1 MKWGA
6 IMEKKYYEL
15 TAPQKSIWLTEQYYK
30 NTNIN
35 NVCGT
40 FYSDEILD
48 FEILKKALNT
58 FLQSNDSFRIK
69 LHFTEDKVVQY
80 FSDLENIDFK
90 IIDIKNKNEQ
100 STLEE
105 NMASKVFTML
115 DSLLFE
121 IVLFRYPDN
130 HGGFV
135 INSHH
140 LISDSWTNGIVA
152 NDVAL
157 IYSKIKNN
165 ESYEKDKSLSYIEYI
180 DSEKKYIESN
190 KFQKDKEYWNNLFS
204 TVPEV
209 ATIPSLKDSI
219 KDDDIT
225 ANRILLDI
233 GTELFAKLKNYC
245 SENKV
250 SLYNFFMSVFALYL
264 GRVSNLDEF
273 VIGTP
278 ILNRTNY
285 KEKETT
291 GMFINTLPLKVT
303 LSHEKTFLDNLKD
316 IAVNSMSLL
325 RHQKY
330 SFQYLIEDLRKKDS
344 NLPKLYNVLYSY
356 QITKMNDNMDSLSHI
371 TSWAFNKTISD
382 DLDIHMFEWND
393 NDSIQIAYDYRTSK
407 YDEQDISDLHARI
420 LHVINQILENN
431 NILLKDIEIVTPE
444 EKHQILFD
452 FNNTKSDYPKDKTIV
467 DLFEEQVEKTPDN
480 IAVVFEDQKLTYREL
495 NEKANQLARYLVE
508 KGVKKGDIVGLF
520 LDKSFEV
527 IISILSILKVGATY
541 LPLDTSYPQER
552 INYILSDAKA
562 KIILINTVNNIDF
575 NEIPLLDIRIILS
588 NNSLLDINNLNTK
601 ETPDS
606 TAYIM
611 YTSGSTGNPK
621 GVIVTNRNIVR
632 LVKNNSFITFNSN
645 EHILQTGSIVFDAC
659 TFEIWAALL
668 NGYSLFLI
676 KKEILLNPVELQK
689 YILDNSI
696 SILWLTAPLFNQLS
710 ETNPNIFQ
718 NVSTLLTGGDILS
731 PKHINNVR
739 NIFPNLTIINGY
751 GPTENTTFSCC
762 FTIDKNYETAIPIGK
777 PISNSTAYVVSSHGT
792 LCPVGVP
799 GELWVGGDGVAKGYL
814 NNPNLT
820 KEKFISNPFSNGI
833 IYKTG
838 DLVKWEKNGNIDFIG
853 RIDGQVKIRGFR
865 VELKEIDYVISK
877 FPNIKQSFSMIH
889 NINNSKVICSY
900 IKSDESIDIKQLTTY
915 LSKYL
920 ANYMIP
926 SSIIQINSFPLNV
939 NGKIDRNA
947 LPLPVF
953 IDVESSIVSSRNDC
967 DELII
972 QFIKDSLHIEKL
984 SIDSNLFN
992 IGLDSLSAISLVS
1005 YINTNLNIQIAIKN
1019 IFDNP
1024 TIRLLSDFILTQ
1036 VSKHYVSLPKSAIKD
1051 YYPISSA
1058 QKRVYYAWLRDK
1070 NSLLYNIAG
1079 VIIIEGNIDKSKL
1092 ENCFKTLIERHSS
1105 LRTYFEQKD
1114 DNIVQIIKD
1123 EVDFKLDYEISDET
1137 DVDSIYRNFV
1147 KPFDLSEAPLFR
1159 TQLVKLDN
1167 KKSLLLL
1174 DMHHI
1179 ISDGTS
1185 LNILLQELCDLY
1197 NGETLSTK
1205 ELKYKDFTVWEQ
1217 SQMTTDNFKEQ
1228 KEYWINQFKDE
1239 IPLLNMP
1246 TSYPRPSVQNFE
1258 GSNYHAKLSKEQF
1271 SKINLLAQKLGI
1283 TPYMLMLSV
1292 YYILLS
1298 KYTSQDDIVVGTPI
1312 VGRDMPELTN
1322 MLGMFVNTLALR
1334 NSVDHNISF
1343 KDFSK
1348 QIKENC
1354 LNSFKNQTYP
1364 FDMLVNDLNIK
1375 RDTSRNPLFDVM
1387 FVFQNNG
1394 YPDIHINGMK
1404 SEYYIPDNNI
1414 SKFDLT
1420 LEIVPVDN
1428 EYSLRFE
1435 YCTKLFEEDFIKRLS
1450 SHYIN
1455 ILNAILENEEL
1466 KIADIDMLSKEERKQ
1481 ILYDFNN
1488 IKENINSDTFV
1499 SLFEK
1504 QVTIHPDNIAL
1515 ICDGKSLTYDQLNK
1529 KANSLAHFLLNNGI
1543 KPNDIVA
1550 IMTNRSFETIVS
1562 MLGILKAG
1570 AAFVNMDPTYPI
1582 DRTIYYLE
1590 DSNAKCILKQK
1601 DISLPINSSAKV
1613 YDIDLSNKEI
1623 YSINKSN
1630 PNTKIELNT
1639 LSYIIYTSGST
1650 GTPKGVVL
1658 NHLGLAN
1665 MCKAMTL
1672 VLEYLKDASNH
1683 TLLSVTSTPFD
1694 IFVYEIVVP
1703 LSHGM
1708 KIVLANNSEHRN
1720 PKLVDKLIRDYNVDV
1735 MTVTPSLM
1743 KINYDNREPNS
1754 ALANVKNMVFG
1765 GEPLPEKFIKDLKAL
1780 SNDITIYNIYGPS
1793 EITVLS
1799 NVQNLE
1805 HETCI
1810 NVGPPILN
1818 TDIYVLDSD
1827 MNPLPV
1833 GLPGEIYIGG
1843 VQVGNG
1849 YLGKEDLTNQKFINN
1864 PFAKGKMFK
1873 SGDIGKWTYD
1883 GKLQCLGRL
1892 DHQVKL
1898 RGLRIELGEIEN
1910 ILESIPQIDSAIV
1923 NKVIIDNKEALCAYY
1938 VVNSKINEKDI
1949 RSILRESLPYY
1960 MVPSYF
1966 MKLDKM
1972 PYTINRKIDRKSLPI
1987 PNIQDIIKTEVNI
2000 NSLSDTS
2007 QKLLQIWK
2015 DVLKVSDITVDDDFF
2030 DIGGDSI
2037 SAIKTQIECVKYGIN
2052 IEYSDIFKYPT
2063 IRLLIDNMH
2072 IDNKFDISNYQSEEI
2087 NSLISQNSIPC
2098 LHTIKKYNLSNI
2110 LLIGTTGY
2118 LGIHLIYEFLK
2129 QNNGIAYCLVRE
2141 KNNVDPYNRFKENF
2155 VFYFGNKEFI
2165 KYESRIKIIKG
2176 DITKK
2181 DLGLCYN
2188 DFDLIKN
2195 NVSTIINS
2203 GALVKHFGDNELFE
2217 NINVT
2222 GTQNIVNFC
2231 IANNMRLLHISTIS
2245 VSGNGENFSVSS
2257 NTNKIFTESD
2267 INIGQDL
2274 YGIYSYTKFKAEYI
2288 ILNAIIRNGLNATI
2302 YRVGNITNRY
2312 SDGVFQKNI
2321 NDNAFVK
2328 RLKSFINIGF
2338 FPEYLLEHEIE
2349 WSPVDLC
2356 AKAIIK
2362 SANYISSCTILHIY
2376 NNNLISIKN
2385 FINLLN
2391 KLGYKL
2397 IGVNNQA
2404 MTNIISGILEDNNQ
2418 KNILDGIIYDLDK
2431 DKRLIYT
2438 SNIRL
2443 NSDFSVRYLRKIGFT
2458 WNKKSIKY
2466 LKKSMSYFNK
2476 INYIKPKEEN
2486 K

>member
-105 NMASKVFTML
+105 NMASKVFTMF

-180 DSEKKYIESN
+180 DSEKKYIQSN

-204 TVPEV
+204 TIPEV

-495 NEKANQLARYLVE
+495 NEKANQLARYLLE
-508 KGVKKGDIVGLF
+508 KGVKKGDVVGVALP
-520 LDKSFEV
+520 KS
-527 IISILSILKVGATY
+527 INLAISILSVLKCSATY
-541 LPLDTSYPQER
+541 MPIYVEYPTDR
-552 INYILSDAKA
+552 INYMIKDSKSKVIITISEFSSKFSNLDVVNLDKNHKITFFNTSNLHLSFFP
-562 KIILINTVNNIDF
+562 TNN
-575 NEIPLLDIRIILS
+575 
-588 NNSLLDINNLNTK
+588 
-601 ETPDS
+601 
-606 TAYIM
+606 AYII
-611 YTSGSTGNPK
+611 YTSGSTGKPK
-621 GVIVTNRNIVR
+621 GVQVMHKNLINFVYAFKKYFNNIDYNDTFLSSTNIAFDVSIWEIFTPLLSGAKLVFNTTDIITDIIDFCNNIIKYNITALYIPPNILDDVYFILKTLDYKKINKL
-632 LVKNNSFITFNSN
+632 LVGVEPISN
-645 EHILQTGSIVFDAC
+645 
-659 TFEIWAALL
+659 
-668 NGYSLFLI
+668 YSLNNFY
-676 KKEILLNPVELQK
+676 KLN
-689 YILDNSI
+689 
-696 SILWLTAPLFNQLS
+696 
-710 ETNPNIFQ
+710 TN
-718 NVSTLLTGGDILS
+718 
-731 PKHINNVR
+731 
-739 NIFPNLTIINGY
+739 TIIVNGY
-751 GPTENTTFSCC
+751 GPTETTICASALLYKKD
-762 FTIDKNYETAIPIGK
+762 ISSSHNVSIGK
-777 PISNSTAYVVSSHGT
+777 PLLNNQIFILYNGSLS
-792 LCPVGVP
+792 PIGVP
-799 GELWVGGDGVAKGYL
+799 GEIYVSGDGVTHGYL
-814 NNPNLT
+814 NNALKT
-820 KEKFISNPFSNGI
+820 RESFIKLSQLNNTLA
-833 IYKTG
+833 YKTG
-838 DLVKWEKNGNIDFIG
+838 DIAKWNKDGTISFIG
-853 RIDGQVKIRGFR
+853 RKDSQIKLSGYRIELDEINNRVLGFN
-865 VELKEIDYVISK
+865 
-877 FPNIKQSFSMIH
+877 NIKKSKTIYNKDLNCIVCYFVADTVNLDISLLIEYLKKFLPIYMIP
-889 NINNSKVICSY
+889 KFF
-900 IKSDESIDIKQLTTY
+900 KQLTE
-915 LSKYL
+915 
-920 ANYMIP
+920 
-926 SSIIQINSFPLNV
+926 FPTNE
-939 NGKIDRNA
+939 NGKLNYKLLPTDFNA
-947 LPLPVF
+947 PKQILDLPNS
-953 IDVESSIVSSRNDC
+953 D
-967 DELII
+967 
-972 QFIKDSLHIEKL
+972 IEKDL
-984 SIDSNLFN
+984 YSFINKNINGIPFGINTNLFE
-992 IGLDSLSAISLVS
+992 IGLDSLFAIKLSS
-1005 YINTNLNIQIAIKN
+1005 YIYNKYNSSIPVAKIYE
-1019 IFDNP
+1019 NP
-1024 TIRLLSDFILTQ
+1024 TIKSI
-1036 VSKHYVSLPKSAIKD
+1036 SNIIYSLNTSISPCHTSS
-1051 YYPISSA
+1051 YYTISSA
-1058 QKRVYYAWLRDK
+1058 QKRVYYSWLRDK

-1079 VIIIEGNIDKSKL
+1079 GIIIEGNIDKSNL
-1092 ENCFKTLIERHSS
+1092 ENCFKTLIKRHSS

-1123 EVDFKLDYEISDET
+1123 KVDFKLDYEISNTT

-1159 TQLVKLDN
+1159 TKLVKLDN

-1205 ELKYKDFTVWEQ
+1205 ELEYKDFTVWEQ
-1217 SQMTTDNFKEQ
+1217 SQMNTDNFKKK
-1228 KEYWINQFKDE
+1228 KEYWVNQFKDE

-1283 TPYMLMLSV
+1283 TPYILMLSV

-1322 MLGMFVNTLALR
+1322 ILGMFVNTLALR
-1334 NSVDHNISF
+1334 NSVDHSISF
-1343 KDFSK
+1343 KNFSK

-1364 FDMLVNDLNIK
+1364 FDMLVNDLNVK

-1466 KIADIDMLSKEERKQ
+1466 KIADIDMLSEEEKNQ
-1481 ILYDFNN
+1481 ILYKFNDTKVDYHKDKTIIDLFEEQVEKTPNN
-1488 IKENINSDTFV
+1488 IAIV
-1499 SLFEK
+1499 FEDK
-1504 QVTIHPDNIAL
+1504 
-1515 ICDGKSLTYDQLNK
+1515 KLTYRELNE
-1529 KANSLAHFLLNNGI
+1529 KANQLARFLLTNGTNTGDVI
-1543 KPNDIVA
+1543 SVLLPKSPKTIISMLAILKLGCSYLLIDMSLPSDRVKYMLQNSHTSLLISSTNVNDI
-1550 IMTNRSFETIVS
+1550 SFSNVLYINNISITPYSCDNLNIKS
-1562 MLGILKAG
+1562 HINDN
-1570 AAFVNMDPTYPI
+1570 FV
-1582 DRTIYYLE
+1582 
-1590 DSNAKCILKQK
+1590 
-1601 DISLPINSSAKV
+1601 
-1613 YDIDLSNKEI
+1613 
-1623 YSINKSN
+1623 
-1630 PNTKIELNT
+1630 T
-1639 LSYIIYTSGST
+1639 LYTSGST
-1650 GTPKGVVL
+1650 GTPKGISL
-1658 NHLGLAN
+1658 HHQGFIN
-1665 MCKAMTL
+1665 L
-1672 VLEYLKDASNH
+1672 VLSHKILMNTDVCNVFLSFSSVSFDMFQVETWVPLLNGAKIILTSEDEQRNPIALLKLIEKENIDFI
-1683 TLLSVTSTPFD
+1683 LSTPLKISL
-1694 IFVYEIVVP
+1694 IFECATHY
-1703 LSHGM
+1703 L
-1708 KIVLANNSEHRN
+1708 
-1720 PKLVDKLIRDYNVDV
+1720 
-1735 MTVTPSLM
+1735 PSL
-1743 KINYDNREPNS
+1743 KVIQ
-1754 ALANVKNMVFG
+1754 LG
-1765 GEPLPEKFIKDLKAL
+1765 GEKL
-1780 SNDITIYNIYGPS
+1780 SSSIISIIRRFSSANIYNAYGPS
-1793 EITVLS
+1793 EITACCSCKKIVK
-1799 NVQNLE
+1799 NTNI
-1805 HETCI
+1805 TI
-1810 NVGPPILN
+1810 GRPICNMGIL
-1818 TDIYVLDSD
+1818 ILDKD
-1827 MNPLPV
+1827 NKLLPIGV
-1833 GLPGEIYIGG
+1833 PGEIVIYGDG
-1843 VQVGNG
+1843 LSKG
-1849 YLGKEDLTNQKFINN
+1849 YVNNPNLSAKSFINLSWLN
-1864 PFAKGKMFK
+1864 KRVYK
-1873 SGDIGKWTYD
+1873 SGDIGFYTSD
-1883 GKLQCLGRL
+1883 GEIYYLNRL
-1892 DHQVKL
+1892 DGQIKL
-1898 RGLRIELGEIEN
+1898 RGLRIELAEIEKV
-1910 ILESIPQIDSAIV
+1910 ILEHPKVSNCHILVKNSEYLSAFITSSSTLDTREIREFL
-1923 NKVIIDNKEALCAYY
+1923 K
-1938 VVNSKINEKDI
+1938 SK
-1949 RSILRESLPYY
+1949 LPLY
-1960 MVPSYF
+1960 MVPKYITQIKS
-1966 MKLDKM
+1966 M
-1972 PYTINRKIDRKSLPI
+1972 PINQNGKIDSKALQIYSENTITNSYVAPKTDTEFLFCFLWEELLHTKVGIEDDIFELGADSLLA
-1987 PNIQDIIKTEVNI
+1987 IKFKTMLIKYNI
-2000 NSLSDTS
+2000 N
-2007 QKLLQIWK
+2007 
-2015 DVLKVSDITVDDDFF
+2015 
-2030 DIGGDSI
+2030 I
-2037 SAIKTQIECVKYGIN
+2037 S
-2052 IEYSDIFKYPT
+2052 YSDIFKYPKIKNLCKKTKT
-2063 IRLLIDNMH
+2063 IDV
-2072 IDNKFDISNYQSEEI
+2072 DDEISNYDYSKI
-2087 NSLISQNSIPC
+2087 NTLLEKNVVNSSLSYE
-2098 LHTIKKYNLSNI
+2098 TITHNNI
-2110 LLIGTTGY
+2110 LLLGANGFVGMHIIDSFIKNDTGVIY
-2118 LGIHLIYEFLK
+2118 CLIRDK
-2129 QNNGIAYCLVRE
+2129 NGISAE
-2141 KNNVDPYNRFKENF
+2141 SRFISTLH
-2155 VFYFGNKEFI
+2155 FYFGNALDKYIGTRIIILHGDILKTNFNLSSENLELLKNNVNIVLDSAATVKHYGKENDFINININSTKIAVDFCNNNNKEFI
-2165 KYESRIKIIKG
+2165 Y
-2176 DITKK
+2176 
-2181 DLGLCYN
+2181 
-2188 DFDLIKN
+2188 
-2195 NVSTIINS
+2195 
-2203 GALVKHFGDNELFE
+2203 
-2217 NINVT
+2217 
-2222 GTQNIVNFC
+2222 
-2231 IANNMRLLHISTIS
+2231 ISSLS
-2245 VSGNGENFSVSS
+2245 VSGNDTLEGNINSLSTEYSFSEKDLFLGQKIENLYVKSKFISERY
-2257 NTNKIFTESD
+2257 ILE
-2267 INIGQDL
+2267 NI
-2274 YGIYSYTKFKAEYI
+2274 S
-2288 ILNAIIRNGLNATI
+2288 NGLNAKI
-2302 YRVGNITNRY
+2302 FRLGNITNRY
-2312 SDGVFQKNI
+2312 SDGKFQI
-2321 NDNAFVK
+2321 NPNENAFATK
-2328 RLKSFINIGF
+2328 LKSLIKLSCIPKSLIDSYVEFT
-2338 FPEYLLEHEIE
+2338 
-2349 WSPVDLC
+2349 PVDLC
-2356 AKAIIK
+2356 ATAII
-2362 SANYISSCTILHIY
+2362 SLIQNQASSLTVFHIY
-2376 NNNLISIKN
+2376 NYNHIYINDLISIFNRLNINISLVDNDKFEDILN
-2385 FINLLN
+2385 FNLEHNPNILSAIINDLN
-2391 KLGYKL
+2391 GKELSYKSNVRITSDFTVSFLNL
-2397 IGVNNQA
+2397 IGFNWP
-2404 MTNIISGILEDNNQ
+2404 
-2418 KNILDGIIYDLDK
+2418 
-2431 DKRLIYT
+2431 LI
-2438 SNIRL
+2438 
-2443 NSDFSVRYLRKIGFT
+2443 DEE
-2458 WNKKSIKY
+2458 Y
-2466 LKKSMSYFNK
+2466 LKK
-2476 INYIKPKEEN
+2476 YIKYFYDIN
-2486 K
+2486 FF

>member
-204 TVPEV
+204 TIPEV

-495 NEKANQLARYLVE
+495 NEKANQLARYLLE
-508 KGVKKGDIVGLF
+508 KGVKKGDVVGVALP
-520 LDKSFEV
+520 KS
-527 IISILSILKVGATY
+527 INLAISILSVLKCSATY
-541 LPLDTSYPQER
+541 MPIYVEYPTDR
-552 INYILSDAKA
+552 INYMIKDSKSKVIITISEFSSKFSNLDVVNLDKNHKITFFNTSNLHLSFFP
-562 KIILINTVNNIDF
+562 TNN
-575 NEIPLLDIRIILS
+575 
-588 NNSLLDINNLNTK
+588 
-601 ETPDS
+601 
-606 TAYIM
+606 AYII
-611 YTSGSTGNPK
+611 YTSGSTGKPK
-621 GVIVTNRNIVR
+621 GVQVMHKNLINFVYAFKKYFNNIDYNDTFLSSTNIAFDVSIWEIFTPLLSGAKLVFNTTDIITDIIDFCNNIIKYNITALYIPPNILDDVYFILKTLDYKKINKL
-632 LVKNNSFITFNSN
+632 LVGVEPISN
-645 EHILQTGSIVFDAC
+645 
-659 TFEIWAALL
+659 
-668 NGYSLFLI
+668 YSLNNFY
-676 KKEILLNPVELQK
+676 KLN
-689 YILDNSI
+689 
-696 SILWLTAPLFNQLS
+696 
-710 ETNPNIFQ
+710 TN
-718 NVSTLLTGGDILS
+718 
-731 PKHINNVR
+731 
-739 NIFPNLTIINGY
+739 TIIVNGY
-751 GPTENTTFSCC
+751 GPTETTICASALLYKKD
-762 FTIDKNYETAIPIGK
+762 ISSSHNVSIGK
-777 PISNSTAYVVSSHGT
+777 PLLNNQIFILYNGSLS
-792 LCPVGVP
+792 PIGVP
-799 GELWVGGDGVAKGYL
+799 GEIYVSGDGVTHGYL
-814 NNPNLT
+814 NNDLKT
-820 KEKFISNPFSNGI
+820 RESFIKLSQLNNTLA
-833 IYKTG
+833 YKTG
-838 DLVKWEKNGNIDFIG
+838 DIAKWNKDGTISFIG
-853 RIDGQVKIRGFR
+853 RKDSQIKLSGYRIELDEINNRVLGFN
-865 VELKEIDYVISK
+865 
-877 FPNIKQSFSMIH
+877 NIKKSKTIYNKDLNCIVCYFVADTVNLDISLLIEYLKKFLPIYMIP
-889 NINNSKVICSY
+889 KFF
-900 IKSDESIDIKQLTTY
+900 KQLTEF
-915 LSKYL
+915 
-920 ANYMIP
+920 P
-926 SSIIQINSFPLNV
+926 INE
-939 NGKIDRNA
+939 NGKLNYKLLPTDFNA
-947 LPLPVF
+947 PKQILDLPNS
-953 IDVESSIVSSRNDC
+953 D
-967 DELII
+967 
-972 QFIKDSLHIEKL
+972 IEKDL
-984 SIDSNLFN
+984 YGFINKNINGIPFGINTNLFE
-992 IGLDSLSAISLVS
+992 IGLDSLFAIKLSS
-1005 YINTNLNIQIAIKN
+1005 YIYNKYNTSIPVAKIYE
-1019 IFDNP
+1019 NP
-1024 TIRLLSDFILTQ
+1024 TIKSI
-1036 VSKHYVSLPKSAIKD
+1036 SNIIYSLNTSISPCHTSS
-1051 YYPISSA
+1051 YYTISSA
-1058 QKRVYYAWLRDK
+1058 QKRVYYSWLRDK

-1079 VIIIEGNIDKSKL
+1079 GIIIEGNIDKSKL

-1123 EVDFKLDYEISDET
+1123 EVNFKLDYEILDET

-1205 ELKYKDFTVWEQ
+1205 ELEYKDFTVWEQ

-1258 GSNYHAKLSKEQF
+1258 GSNYYAKLSKEQF

-1529 KANSLAHFLLNNGI
+1529 KANSLAHFLLNNGV

-1601 DISLPINSSAKV
+1601 DILLPINSSAKV

-2015 DVLKVSDITVDDDFF
+2015 DVLNVSDITVDDNFF

-2037 SAIKTQIECVKYGIN
+2037 SAIKMQIECVKYGIN

-2063 IRLLIDNMH
+2063 IRLLSDLVKKPICLDIGFSNDDNIKTLLERNTLSSLSSIH
-2072 IDNKFDISNYQSEEI
+2072 KANI
-2087 NSLISQNSIPC
+2087 N
-2098 LHTIKKYNLSNI
+2098 NI
-2110 LLIGTTGY
+2110 LIIGTTGY
-2118 LGIHLIYEFLK
+2118 LGIHIIYEFLK
-2129 QNNGIAYCLVRE
+2129 THSGNAYCLIRP
-2141 KNNVDPYNRFKENF
+2141 KDGLDPQSRFISTFK
-2155 VFYFGNKEFI
+2155 FYFGESAYK
-2165 KYESRIKIIKG
+2165 KYKNRIIIVKG
-2176 DITKK
+2176 DITI
-2181 DLGLCYN
+2181 DNLGLSQN
-2188 DFDLIKN
+2188 DINEIYKN
-2195 NVSTIINS
+2195 VDIIINS
-2203 GALVKHFGDNELFE
+2203 GALVKHYGTDSLFE
-2217 NINVT
+2217 SINVL
-2222 GTQNIVNFC
+2222 GTSNVVKFCQKFNI
-2231 IANNMRLLHISTIS
+2231 RLIHISTIS
-2245 VSGNGENFSVSS
+2245 VSGNGEIGIEQKELLKSSFS
-2257 NTNKIFTESD
+2257 ESD
-2267 INIGQDL
+2267 LYIGQTVS
-2274 YGIYSYTKFKAEYI
+2274 GIYTYTKLKAEYI
-2288 ILNAIIRNGLNATI
+2288 VLKAISSGLNGMI
-2302 YRVGNITNRY
+2302 LRIGNITNRFE
-2312 SDGVFQKNI
+2312 DGMFQKNY
-2321 NDNAFVK
+2321 NDNAFAK
-2328 RLKSFINIGF
+2328 RLKSFIEIGA
-2338 FPEYLLEHEIE
+2338 FPDYFLDHELELT
-2349 WSPVDLC
+2349 PVDIC
-2356 AKAIIK
+2356 AKAII
-2362 SANYISSCTILHIY
+2362 SAINYESNCNLLHIY
-2376 NNNLISIKN
+2376 NNNLLSIK
-2385 FINLLN
+2385 LLLQTLTD
-2391 KLGYKL
+2391 LGIKL
-2397 IGVNNQA
+2397 IPVPKL
-2404 MTNIISGILEDNNQ
+2404 MMSDIITGILQDNSR
-2418 KNILDGIIYDLDK
+2418 KEILSGIIYDLDK
-2431 DKRLIYT
+2431 NKNLIYT
-2438 SNIRL
+2438 SNISL
-2443 NSDFSVRYLRKIGFT
+2443 ESKFSNKYLAQTGFH
-2458 WNKKSIKY
+2458 WNKITETY
-2466 LKKSMSYFNK
+2466 LKKCFNYFNN
-2476 INYIKPKEEN
+2476 INFIN
-2486 K
+2486 F

>member
-1 MKWGA
+1 M
-6 IMEKKYYEL
+6 
-15 TAPQKSIWLTEQYYK
+15 
-30 NTNIN
+30 
-35 NVCGT
+35 
-40 FYSDEILD
+40 
-48 FEILKKALNT
+48 
-58 FLQSNDSFRIK
+58 
-69 LHFTEDKVVQY
+69 
-80 FSDLENIDFK
+80 
-90 IIDIKNKNEQ
+90 
-100 STLEE
+100 
-105 NMASKVFTML
+105 
-115 DSLLFE
+115 
-121 IVLFRYPDN
+121 
-130 HGGFV
+130 
-135 INSHH
+135 
-140 LISDSWTNGIVA
+140 
-152 NDVAL
+152 
-157 IYSKIKNN
+157 
-165 ESYEKDKSLSYIEYI
+165 
-180 DSEKKYIESN
+180 
-190 KFQKDKEYWNNLFS
+190 
-204 TVPEV
+204 
-209 ATIPSLKDSI
+209 
-219 KDDDIT
+219 
-225 ANRILLDI
+225 
-233 GTELFAKLKNYC
+233 
-245 SENKV
+245 
-250 SLYNFFMSVFALYL
+250 
-264 GRVSNLDEF
+264 
-273 VIGTP
+273 
-278 ILNRTNY
+278 
-285 KEKETT
+285 
-291 GMFINTLPLKVT
+291 
-303 LSHEKTFLDNLKD
+303 
-316 IAVNSMSLL
+316 
-325 RHQKY
+325 
-330 SFQYLIEDLRKKDS
+330 
-344 NLPKLYNVLYSY
+344 
-356 QITKMNDNMDSLSHI
+356 
-371 TSWAFNKTISD
+371 
-382 DLDIHMFEWND
+382 
-393 NDSIQIAYDYRTSK
+393 
-407 YDEQDISDLHARI
+407 
-420 LHVINQILENN
+420 
-431 NILLKDIEIVTPE
+431 
-444 EKHQILFD
+444 
-452 FNNTKSDYPKDKTIV
+452 
-467 DLFEEQVEKTPDN
+467 
-480 IAVVFEDQKLTYREL
+480 
-495 NEKANQLARYLVE
+495 
-508 KGVKKGDIVGLF
+508 
-520 LDKSFEV
+520 
-527 IISILSILKVGATY
+527 
-541 LPLDTSYPQER
+541 
-552 INYILSDAKA
+552 
-562 KIILINTVNNIDF
+562 
-575 NEIPLLDIRIILS
+575 
-588 NNSLLDINNLNTK
+588 
-601 ETPDS
+601 
-606 TAYIM
+606 
-611 YTSGSTGNPK
+611 
-621 GVIVTNRNIVR
+621 
-632 LVKNNSFITFNSN
+632 
-645 EHILQTGSIVFDAC
+645 
-659 TFEIWAALL
+659 
-668 NGYSLFLI
+668 
-676 KKEILLNPVELQK
+676 
-689 YILDNSI
+689 
-696 SILWLTAPLFNQLS
+696 
-710 ETNPNIFQ
+710 
-718 NVSTLLTGGDILS
+718 
-731 PKHINNVR
+731 
-739 NIFPNLTIINGY
+739 
-751 GPTENTTFSCC
+751 
-762 FTIDKNYETAIPIGK
+762 
-777 PISNSTAYVVSSHGT
+777 
-792 LCPVGVP
+792 
-799 GELWVGGDGVAKGYL
+799 
-814 NNPNLT
+814 
-820 KEKFISNPFSNGI
+820 
-833 IYKTG
+833 
-838 DLVKWEKNGNIDFIG
+838 
-853 RIDGQVKIRGFR
+853 
-865 VELKEIDYVISK
+865 
-877 FPNIKQSFSMIH
+877 
-889 NINNSKVICSY
+889 
-900 IKSDESIDIKQLTTY
+900 
-915 LSKYL
+915 
-920 ANYMIP
+920 
-926 SSIIQINSFPLNV
+926 
-939 NGKIDRNA
+939 
-947 LPLPVF
+947 
-953 IDVESSIVSSRNDC
+953 
-967 DELII
+967 
-972 QFIKDSLHIEKL
+972 
-984 SIDSNLFN
+984 
-992 IGLDSLSAISLVS
+992 
-1005 YINTNLNIQIAIKN
+1005 
-1019 IFDNP
+1019 
-1024 TIRLLSDFILTQ
+1024 
-1036 VSKHYVSLPKSAIKD
+1036 
-1051 YYPISSA
+1051 
-1058 QKRVYYAWLRDK
+1058 
-1070 NSLLYNIAG
+1070 YNIAG
-1079 VIIIEGNIDKSKL
+1079 GIIVEGDIDKSKI

-1205 ELKYKDFTVWEQ
+1205 ELEYKDFTVWEQ

-1394 YPDIHINGMK
+1394 YPDIHINGIK

-1515 ICDGKSLTYDQLNK
+1515 ICDGNSLTYKQLNE

-1630 PNTKIELNT
+1630 PNIKIELNT

-1938 VVNSKINEKDI
+1938 VANSKINEKDI

-1987 PNIQDIIKTEVNI
+1987 PNIQDTIKTEVNI

-2037 SAIKTQIECVKYGIN
+2037 SAIKMQIECVKYGIN

-2267 INIGQDL
+2267 INIDQDL